1 MILFCEECGRKS
13 LVEQSEQNVSDN
25 GFVCHHCGF
34 RTPAAA
40 IAHMLKKNL
49 VWTPNPL
56 IFKMTGGDKTVV
68 QHIVFQELND
78 APIQIE
84 SLVIDSLQYDLQTR
98 AVDAQTIAVELLP
111 LGNRIRQHGAYKGEA
126 IHCRNLLSDF
136 SCVVKVE
143 FNRDVPCLSGMP
155 EKVDLGVIPSNG
167 YYHNQL
173 LIENS
178 GNDTLSVQVRTEPMD
193 FSIAARFVLEGSLA
207 LRLAPKER
215 KMISYFLWP
224 VADISEDWDFVQ
236 RIYVKTNEPGKQ
248 GNRKVVI
255 HGKIV
260 V

>member
-13 LVEQSEQNVSDN
+13 QVEQSEQNVSDN
-25 GFVCHHCGF
+25 GFICDHCGF

-40 IAHMLKKNL
+40 IAHTLKKDL
-49 VWTPNPL
+49 IWAPNPL
-56 IFKMTGGDKTVV
+56 VFKMTSEDKNVV
-68 QHIVFQELND
+68 QHIVFQERND
-78 APIQIE
+78 APIQME
-84 SLVIDSLQYDLQTR
+84 PTVIDALQYDLQTR
-98 AVDAQTIAVELLP
+98 AVDEQTVAVELLP
-111 LGNRIRQHGAYKGEA
+111 LRNRIRQHGKYKGEA
-126 IHCRNLLSDF
+126 LHCKDLLSDF
-136 SCVVKVE
+136 SCTVKIE
-143 FNRDVPCLSGMP
+143 FTREVPCLAGIS
-155 EKVDLGVIPSNG
+155 EKVDLGVIRSNG

-178 GNDTLSVQVRTEPMD
+178 GNDILNVQIKPEPMD
-193 FSIAARFVLEGSLA
+193 FSIAVRFVLEGSLA
-207 LRLAPKER
+207 QRLAPQER

-248 GNRKVVI
+248 GNRNVVI